1 MKFQPIPHRNFLFL
15 QGPPGPFFW
24 QLAERL
30 KSLECGI
37 FRINL
42 NGGDKAD
49 WPEPATNYR
58 GSRRKWTLF
67 LDRFLVDNAITDVML
82 FGDCR
87 PLHMAAH
94 RMAQLRKIDV
104 HVFEE
109 GYIRPDWLTLEPSGV
124 NGFSSLPRDPYW
136 YLEEAQGL
144 PPLPNRPAISASFQR
159 RARDAFKYYSRVVFS
174 RPFFPFYQSHRKGS
188 LLVEG
193 LGWLNKFARQKSEK
207 RHTEQ
212 VIEALGEHPYF
223 LFPLQLSNDYQIR
236 EHSPF
241 EDMAEALHYV
251 LASFARRGPADAMLL
266 IKEHPLDA
274 SLTPWRQHVEHHA
287 RRLGISDR
295 VVHIAGGNLKELAA
309 NGRGLV
315 TVNSTSATLSLAA
328 NVPTIALGKGDLQSA
343 GDHPSGPS
351 GRFLD
356 ASAVARPGGFRCLP
370 ARALRSLPHLWR
382 HRQPVGDADSC
393 RVSPGAPRRRPDQP
407 LAPGVDCRARLS
419 SEPNRSSQR
428 STSAK

>member
-24 QLAERL
+24 QMAERL

-49 WPEPATNYR
+49 WPGHATNYR
-58 GSRRKWTLF
+58 GTRRKWTLF
-67 LDRFLVDNAITDVML
+67 IDRFLVDHAITDVVL

-124 NGFSSLPRDPYW
+124 NGFSSLSRDPQW
-136 YLEEAQGL
+136 YLEEARSL
-144 PPLPNRPAISASFQR
+144 PPLPNRPPISASFPR
-159 RARDAFKYYSRVVFS
+159 RARDAFKYYSRVAFL
-174 RPFFPFYQSHRKGS
+174 RFLFPFYQSHRKGS
-188 LLVEG
+188 LFVEAA
-193 LGWLNKFARQKSEK
+193 GWARKYSFRAAEK
-207 RHTEQ
+207 RRTTQ
-212 VIEALGEHPYF
+212 AIETLKGRNYF

-241 EDMAEALHYV
+241 RDMVEALHYV
-251 LASFARRGPADAMLL
+251 LYSFARRAPADAVLVV
-266 IKEHPLDA
+266 KEHPLDA
-274 SLTPWRQHVEHHA
+274 SLTNWRRHVSRIA
-287 RRLGISDR
+287 QQAGLGDR
-295 VVHIAGGNLKELAA
+295 VVHIADGNLRKLTEEC
-309 NGRGLV
+309 RGLV

-328 NVPTIALGKGDLQSA
+328 GVPTIALGKAVYNVPGVTHQGRLDDFWLRPQAPDPAIFDAFRRVLYDRCLIYGGLASQSA
-343 GDHPSGPS
+343 VQT
-351 GRFLD
+351 LVE
-356 ASAVARPGGFRCLP
+356 SAVERLA
-370 ARALRSLPHLWR
+370 
-382 HRQPVGDADSC
+382 GD
-393 RVSPGAPRRRPDQP
+393 RVSHWA
-407 LAPGVDCRARLS
+407 
-419 SEPNRSSQR
+419 
-428 STSAK
+428 STSAMA